1 MKSSLLFFTSFWLLA
16 PSLAIV
22 ILSLIN
28 VIKEEAG
35 DKE

>member
-1 MKSSLLFFTSFWLLA
+1 MKSSLPFFTSFWLLA
-16 PSLAIV
+16 PNLAIV

-35 DKE
+35 DNE

>member
-1 MKSSLLFFTSFWLLA
+1 MKSSLPFFTTFWLLA

-28 VIKEEAG
+28 VIKEETG
-35 DKE
+35 DNK

>member
-1 MKSSLLFFTSFWLLA
+1 MKSSLPLFTTFWLLA
-16 PSLAIV
+16 PSLTIV
-22 ILSLIN
+22 VLSLIR